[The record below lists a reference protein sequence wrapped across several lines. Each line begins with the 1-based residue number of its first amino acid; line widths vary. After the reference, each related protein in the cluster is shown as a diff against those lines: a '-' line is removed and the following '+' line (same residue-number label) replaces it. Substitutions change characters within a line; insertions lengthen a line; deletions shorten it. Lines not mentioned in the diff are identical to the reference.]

1 MHYFFAIFA
10 LSDYIWEKERIVF
23 LVNYDSNMI
32 VDEVAFNIWNDH
44 KIVIHLTK
52 IPFSV
57 QSALQLPSELAVGIG
72 RMVSMIP
79 GALSY
84 LRKASFSQRS
94 LYN

>member
-23 LVNYDSNMI
+23 LVNYEGNMI

-57 QSALQLPSELAVGIG
+57 LQKYILRFFVCELN
-72 RMVSMIP
+72 
-79 GALSY
+79 LSPAENY
-84 LRKASFSQRS
+84 
-94 LYN
+94 

>member
-1 MHYFFAIFA
+1 MHYFFC
-10 LSDYIWEKERIVF
+10 YICFKWLYLRERIVF

-57 QSALQLPSELAVGIG
+57 LQKYILRFFVCELN
-72 RMVSMIP
+72 
-79 GALSY
+79 LSPAENY
-84 LRKASFSQRS
+84 
-94 LYN
+94 

>member
-57 QSALQLPSELAVGIG
+57 LQKYILRFFVCELN
-72 RMVSMIP
+72 
-79 GALSY
+79 LSPAENY
-84 LRKASFSQRS
+84 
-94 LYN
+94 